1 MKRSVSKSSATALS
15 SKPQAPF
22 RYEGRNLLQIA
33 MPIGGI
39 GAGNICLNGHGGF
52 QDFSLHHRP
61 FTSALPDDWNKPTS
75 ALLYENAFAFL
86 HLPKSK
92 VTKLVEG
99 PVAPEKIYDQGLKAQ
114 GFRQGNYEG
123 FPRFDKAVFDGEFPF
138 GHVTLTDPTVP
149 LEVRVTAF
157 NPFIPLDD
165 KNSGIPAVIIEYTFR
180 NTSRKAVP
188 FEFSFHLS
196 HLAPGTEGG
205 HKGSKN
211 TVIPGRG
218 IFFSNTEKPTAEPFG
233 SACLMSLNA
242 KPVIKGMWFRG
253 GAWCYEATGKLWQE
267 CSSGK
272 FVPNSGSNKID
283 TDGRNGGSILLRG
296 TVAPGKSITYP
307 LVIAW
312 HFPNS
317 DMRHQYPQG
326 TPVPPSPAWRPFY
339 AGIWKD
345 ARAVADY
352 VRTHYAD
359 LRGRTEA
366 FKNALFSSTIP
377 SEAINAISS
386 NLAILKSP
394 TVLRQENGNLWGWEG
409 CFTDGGCCEGS
420 CTHVWNYAQA
430 LPHLFPKLE
439 RTLREQ
445 ELLRS
450 MDERGHVGFRAALP
464 DGPNNHG
471 HHAAADGQMGGIL
484 KVYRD
489 WHITG
494 DTPWMKSLYPYAK
507 RSIEYGIRTWD
518 PDRRG
523 MLSEPHHNTYD
534 IEFWGPDSL
543 CSTIYIAA
551 LSAMSAMAEALGE
564 KSDAATYGK
573 LAERGA
579 ALMDR
584 ELFNGEFY
592 HQKMQYKNLRDQ
604 SFAKKIAGVNAK
616 SSEVQRT
623 LAKEGPRFQ
632 YKTGVLSDGV
642 LGAFMADFY
651 GVETPLNRKNVR
663 STLHAIYRHNFRKD
677 LSTHACG
684 QRPGY
689 AMGHEA
695 GLLLCSWPDGKK
707 PTLPFIYS
715 DEVWT
720 GTEHHVA
727 AHLISQGLVR
737 EGLDLV
743 KATRSRYDGLT
754 RNPYNEYECGSY
766 YARAMASFALLA
778 AFSGFRYSAV
788 ESTLWLDP
796 KVPARPFRTFFST
809 ASGYGTITLAGRSL
823 TLSILE
829 GKLALKKVIVTL
841 DGVKTEVALRKT
853 IRGKCVIPLP
863 VPRSAKKRK

>member
-1 MKRSVSKSSATALS
+1 MPKSARSSTSP
-15 SKPQAPF
+15 KPHPPF

-33 MPIGGI
+33 MPVGGI

-52 QDFSLHHRP
+52 QDFSIHHRP
-61 FTSALPDDWNKPTS
+61 FTSAVPDDWCKPS
-75 ALLYENAFAFL
+75 SMLLYENAFAFL
-86 HLPKSK
+86 HLPGRK
-92 VTKLVEG
+92 VTKLLEG
-99 PVAPEKIYDQGLKAQ
+99 PIAPEKIYDQGLTAQ
-114 GFRQGNYEG
+114 GFRQGNCEG
-123 FPRFDKAVFDGEFPF
+123 FPRFDGDFPF
-138 GHVTLTDPTVP
+138 GHVTLTDSDVP
-149 LEVRVTAF
+149 LEVRLTAF

-165 KNSGIPAVIIEYTFR
+165 KNSGIPAAIIEYTFR
-180 NTSRKAVP
+180 NKSRQPVP
-188 FEFSFHLS
+188 IEFSFHLS

-205 HKGSKN
+205 HKGSRN

-218 IFFSNTEKPTAEPFG
+218 IHFWNTEKPTTEPFG
-233 SACLMSLNA
+233 SACLMSLSA

-267 CSSGK
+267 ISSGK
-272 FVPNSGSNKID
+272 FLPNSGSNEID
-283 TDGRNGGSILLRG
+283 NDGRNGGSILLHG
-296 TVAPGKSITYP
+296 TVPAGGTITYP
-307 LVIAW
+307 LVVAW

-317 DMRHQYPQG
+317 DMRHQYVDG

-339 AGIWKD
+339 AGVWKD
-345 ARAVADY
+345 ARAVAEY
-352 VRTHYAD
+352 VRKNYES
-359 LRGRTEA
+359 LRTRTEA

-377 SEAINAISS
+377 SEALNAISS

-409 CFTDGGCCEGS
+409 CFTDAGCCEGS
-420 CTHVWNYAQA
+420 CTHVWNYAQS

-471 HHAAADGQMGGIL
+471 HHAAADGQLGGIL

-489 WHITG
+489 WHIGG
-494 DTPWMKSLYPYAK
+494 DTAWMKSLYPQVR
-507 RSIEYGIRTWD
+507 RSLEYCIRTWD

-523 MLSEPHHNTYD
+523 LLFEPHHNTYD

-543 CSTIYIAA
+543 CTTIYIGA
-551 LSAMSAMAEALGE
+551 LSAMSAMARFLGE
-564 KSDAATYGK
+564 EKDAATYDE

-584 ELFNGEFY
+584 ELFNGEYY
-592 HQKMQYKNLRDQ
+592 HQKMEYKNLRDQ
-604 SFAKKIAGVNAK
+604 SFAKKIAGVNSK

-651 GVETPLNRKNVR
+651 GVETPLNRGNVR
-663 STLHAIYRHNFRKD
+663 KTLRAIHRHNFRKD

-695 GLLLCSWPDGKK
+695 GLLLCSWPDGEK

-727 AHLISQGLVR
+727 AHLIREGMVR
-737 EGLDLV
+737 EGLALV
-743 KATRSRYDGLT
+743 RATRSRYDGLT
-754 RNPYNEYECGSY
+754 RNPFNEYECGSY
-766 YARAMASFALLA
+766 YARAMASFALVA

-788 ESTLWLDP
+788 EQTLWLAP
-796 KVPARPFRTFFST
+796 KLPVRPFRTFFSS
-809 ASGYGTITLAGRSL
+809 ASGFGTITLDGSRLIVAM
-823 TLSILE
+823 TE
-829 GKLALKKVIVTL
+829 GMLRLKRVIVTR
-841 DGVKTEVALRKT
+841 DGVKTELSVSKLVRGREVIALPSTGHARLRK
-853 IRGKCVIPLP
+853 P
-863 VPRSAKKRK
+863 AKKTRR